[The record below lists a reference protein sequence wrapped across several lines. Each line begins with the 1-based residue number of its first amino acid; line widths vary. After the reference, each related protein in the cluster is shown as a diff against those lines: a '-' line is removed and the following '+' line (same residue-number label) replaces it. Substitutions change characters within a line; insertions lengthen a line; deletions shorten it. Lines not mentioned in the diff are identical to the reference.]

1 MNKLV
6 QLLSNF
12 IPNKEKR
19 HNFRERYNKKI
30 FDKNVEYINSEEG
43 QKRLKQIENEYPNVL
58 STTETLNEIINNGK
72 SISRFGDGEYNLLM
86 KGRKKGNIFQKKNKK
101 LKLRLEE
108 ILNSKKDNI
117 LICISPIKSKGNYHE
132 NPEFKKKFGYF
143 MEMYWLANWEE
154 LKEILKNDNYGNA
167 LISRKDVFNE
177 NQLENIKQIWNNKDI
192 VFVYSKTGRF
202 EKDDRLFN
210 NIKSFE
216 EIFIPALNAFDKYDD
231 ILKECLTKE
240 KNKLFLIAGGPTAT
254 ILAYDLSN
262 LGYQALDIGHLPNC
276 YKEYLGEILTP
287 EILPREKG
295 E

>member
-58 STTETLNEIINNGK
+58 STAETLNEIINNGK

-117 LICISPIKSKGNYHE
+117 LICILPIKSKGNYYE

-154 LKEILKNDNYGNA
+154 LKGILKNDNYGNT

-254 ILAYDLSN
+254 VLAYDLSN

-287 EILPREKG
+287 EMLPREKG